1 MSPNPKYVYF
11 FGADQTEGKSEMREL
26 LGGKGANLAEMA
38 SLGIHVPPGFTITT
52 EACNYY
58 FKKNQ
63 TLPPSLWDEIVKN
76 LKNLEKVMDKDFG
89 GKKDPLLLSV
99 RSGARVSMPGMMDT
113 VLNLGLNEDTVKGLA
128 KKTSN
133 NWFAHDCYRR
143 FIAMFGNV
151 VLGIDGGHFETILER
166 QKNKRKVE
174 FDTDLLVD
182 DLKAVIKDFKAL
194 VKKKTGNAFPD
205 EPIKQLKMAIEAV
218 FNSWNIPR
226 AIHYRRLNHIPEDWG
241 TAVNVQSM
249 VFGNMGLSSATGVAF
264 TRNPATGEK
273 KFYGEYM
280 INAQGEDV
288 VAGIRTPQPIT
299 KLKEEMPDSYQE
311 LLEVYQ
317 TLENHYKD
325 MQDIEFTIQEN
336 KLYMLQT
343 RAGKRTAAAAI
354 RIAVDMVHEGLI
366 SKQEALLRVP
376 ADQVDQIFHPMIDPK
391 TKVKVL
397 GKGLGASPGAATG
410 KVVFTPDAAAE
421 MARKKERV
429 ILVRMETSPEDI
441 HGMSVAQGIL
451 TAKGGMT
458 SHAAVVARAMGK
470 PCVSGLGELSVDV
483 RKKKAWLNGV
493 EIKELDPITLDGADG
508 RVMQGQVKLVQ
519 PRVTGYFTQLM
530 SWVDKVRNLNV
541 RANADTAHD
550 ALVAREFGAQGIGLC
565 RTEHMF
571 FDEDRILL
579 VRKMIVADKDKARDE
594 ALKKLLP
601 IQRSD
606 FTEIFKAME
615 GLPVTIRLLDPPLHE
630 FLPADAKEI
639 KALAKQMKVSP
650 AALSKKI
657 HSLKEANPMLG
668 LRGCRLGLMFPE
680 IYKMQVSAIIEAACK
695 LVKKGTKVFPEIMI
709 PLVGHVEELRQTRAQ
724 LEEVAQEIIKKSKVK
739 LDYKVGT
746 MIELPRAAITAD
758 EIAPEADFFSFGTND
773 LTQTT
778 FGLSRDDS
786 GMFLP
791 EYIEMGVLERDPFV
805 SVDVSGVG
813 ELVRV
818 AAEKG
823 RAANKKIHLGICGEH
838 GGDPRSIEFFNSI
851 KLDYVSC
858 SPFRVPTA
866 LLSAAQAAI
875 RDPKP

>member
-1 MSPNPKYVYF
+1 MSPNSKYVYF
-11 FGADQTEGKSEMREL
+11 FGADQTEGKAEMREL

-38 SLGIHVPPGFTITT
+38 SLGINVPPGFTITT

-58 FKKNQ
+58 FKKDK
-63 TLPPSLWDEIVKN
+63 TLPPSLWDEIIKN
-76 LKNLEKVMDKDFG
+76 LKSLEKAMGKTFG

-113 VLNLGLNEDTVKGLA
+113 VLNLGLNEDTMKALA

-151 VLGIDGGHFETILER
+151 VLGIDGEHFETILER
-166 QKNKRKVE
+166 KKEKRKVE
-174 FDTDLLVD
+174 FDTELLVD
-182 DLKAVIKDFKAL
+182 DLKGVIKDFKAL
-194 VKKKTGNAFPD
+194 VKKKVGHAFPED
-205 EPIKQLKMAIEAV
+205 PVEQLRMAIEAV

-249 VFGNMGLSSATGVAF
+249 VFGNMGPTSATGVAF

-288 VAGIRTPQPIT
+288 VAGIRTPQPIA
-299 KLKEEMPDSYQE
+299 KLKEDMPASYDE

-325 MQDIEFTIQEN
+325 MQDIEFTIEDN
-336 KLYMLQT
+336 RLYMLQT

-354 RIAVDMVHEGLI
+354 RIAVDMVNEGLI

-376 ADQVDQIFHPMIDPK
+376 AEQVDQIFHPMIDPK
-391 TKVKVL
+391 SKVKVL

-410 KVVFTPDAAAE
+410 KVVFSPDAAAE
-421 MARKKERV
+421 LARKKERV
-429 ILVRMETSPEDI
+429 ILVRTETSPEDI

-470 PCVSGLGELSVDV
+470 PCVSGLGELSVDT
-483 RKKKAWLNGV
+483 RKKKAWLNGT
-493 EIKELDPITLDGADG
+493 EIKELDAVTLDGADG
-508 RVMQGQVKLVQ
+508 RVMLGSVKLVQ
-519 PRVTGYFTQLM
+519 PRITGYFTQLM
-530 SWVDKVRNLNV
+530 SWVDKVRNLSV
-541 RANADTAHD
+541 RANADTPHD

-579 VRKMIVADKDKARDE
+579 VRKMIVADKEKTREE

-606 FTEIFKAME
+606 FTQIFKAME

-630 FLPADAKEI
+630 FLPADPKEI

-650 AALSKKI
+650 SALTKKI

-695 LVKKGTKVFPEIMI
+695 LVKKGTKVYPEIMI
-709 PLVGHVEELRQTRAQ
+709 PLVGHVEELRQVRSQ
-724 LEEVAQEIIKKSKVK
+724 LDEVAQDIIKKAKVK

-758 EIAPEADFFSFGTND
+758 EIAAEADFFSFGTND

-791 EYIEMGVLERDPFV
+791 EYIEMGVLDRDPFV

-813 ELVRV
+813 EFVRIG
-818 AAEKG
+818 AEKG

-838 GGDPRSIEFFNSI
+838 GGDPKSIEFFNSL

-866 LLSAAQAAI
+866 LLAAAQAAI
-875 RDPKP
+875 KDPKP